1 MITAQQARE
10 LSGPTPEEYALF
22 FEEKIKE
29 AASKGLRSICQYHG
43 KLENEAYSRT
53 QVWQDFFEYMV
64 SLGYEASLHYE
75 ERQFVDMRINITW

>member
-10 LSGPTPEEYALF
+10 LSGPTSEEYALF

-43 KLENEAYSRT
+43 KLENEAYSNT
-53 QVWQDFFEYMV
+53 QVWKNIIEYMKG
-64 SLGYEASLHYE
+64 LGYATSLHYE